1 MLKKG
6 DNVSKSWSQW
16 RRRRKCILA
25 SNATRAALPGAN
37 TPCSVRKHACGKQQ
51 GVVYFLF
58 CFPTKKAKYR
68 TSTVWMLIYI
78 QWDSH
83 PLSLE
88 QTLKSSLQKV
98 TCASIFQLWNA
109 SFPAQAFRI
118 TVRLG
123 AFSGGGRERG
133 SYLFIQVSVKL
144 LLTCDTMQGLLA
156 LPAGW
161 RGNHTPLTRMSL
173 KH

>member
-6 DNVSKSWSQW
+6 DDDSKSWLQW
-16 RRRRKCILA
+16 RRRKKCIVT
-25 SNATRAALPGAN
+25 SNMPRAALPGAT
-37 TPCSVRKHACGKQQ
+37 TPCSVRNIHACGKQQ
-51 GVVYFLF
+51 GAVYFLF

-68 TSTVWMLIYI
+68 ASTVWMLVYI

-83 PLSLE
+83 PLVLLVQSFE

-109 SFPAQAFRI
+109 SFPTQALRI
-118 TVRLG
+118 TVRLA
-123 AFSGGGRERG
+123 AFSGGGRQRG

-156 LPAGW
+156 LPAG
-161 RGNHTPLTRMSL
+161 
-173 KH
+173 